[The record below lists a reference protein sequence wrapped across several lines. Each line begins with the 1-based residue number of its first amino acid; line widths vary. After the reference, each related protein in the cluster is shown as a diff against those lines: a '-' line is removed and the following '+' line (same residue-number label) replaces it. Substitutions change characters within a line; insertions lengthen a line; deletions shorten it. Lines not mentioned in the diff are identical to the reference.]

1 MSVSRNLPSAFS
13 DFTPATM
20 IFLISVIMTSFICL
34 PATTDTTMVAFNFHI
49 NHQNDPAP
57 AVAITMYDLHGIMYA
72 LPKAT
77 SSRNNSPASLMTT
90 ILHMMTSLDQYQCFP
105 APEEVNN
112 ISCNSSHL
120 NVPRTTH
127 SSFCRNK
134 SMDNAA
140 ASLRQMITIMFF
152 CHNIYLHLRF
162 LTPSEDLSNSTS
174 IRPTS
179 VASCRSCN
187 NICDDPCTC
196 IDERHC
202 LLLDDYYPMLLH
214 MFAFNH
220 QRDLKTI
227 SE

>member
-1 MSVSRNLPSAFS
+1 MASAGHHSLDGFRHYY
-13 DFTPATM
+13 
-20 IFLISVIMTSFICL
+20 V
-34 PATTDTTMVAFNFHI
+34 
-49 NHQNDPAP
+49 
-57 AVAITMYDLHGIMYA
+57 
-72 LPKAT
+72 
-77 SSRNNSPASLMTT
+77 PASRMASAG
-90 ILHMMTSLDQYQCFP
+90 HHSLDGHGHYG
-105 APEEVNN
+105 APGGGAA
-112 ISCNSSHL
+112 NSNDSTPL
-120 NVPRTTH
+120 LAV
-127 SSFCRNK
+127 
-134 SMDNAA
+134 
-140 ASLRQMITIMFF
+140 LLQLMITILQIEFF